1 MTWLIV
7 LLTVISP
14 AVGLVLYKP
23 AIASTMLSMYL
34 ANPALAGGAA
44 GGILFGLL
52 TVYELDRAGRSR
64 VEVLTNAVVSPLA
77 AGTPAGPAGGSRT
90 GAGPHHAGVAS
101 HQLWADRHRL

>member
-1 MTWLIV
+1 MKLLRLFPLELGRLLHSRMTWLIV

-44 GGILFGLL
+44 GGILFGLSQYMSW
-52 TVYELDRAGRSR
+52 T
-64 VEVLTNAVVSPLA
+64 
-77 AGTPAGPAGGSRT
+77 GPAAAVWRCL
-90 GAGPHHAGVAS
+90 PM
-101 HQLWADRHRL
+101 RLFLL